1 MWPESEGALIA
12 SAKAGDG
19 GAFAEL
25 IRPAYMDAFRL
36 AFGLIHD
43 RYEAEDVV
51 QDAAFKAWR
60 KIDQLRAGATMR
72 PWFLG
77 IVANVCRS
85 RVRVRWWSVIRT
97 PLPPEVESDPEDV
110 AANLD
115 IRMAVA
121 RLGYDQRVA
130 IMLRYYLDL
139 PFEEVAA
146 ALGISPKAARS
157 RVERAIERLRSKLR
171 PVEATC

>member
-12 SAKAGDG
+12 AAKAGDG
-19 GAFAEL
+19 GAFADL
-25 IRPAYMDAFRL
+25 VRPAYRDAFRL
-36 AFGLIHD
+36 AFALIHD

-51 QDAAFKAWR
+51 QDAAFNAWR
-60 KIDQLRAGATMR
+60 KIGQLRTGTAMR

-97 PLPPEVESDPEDV
+97 PQPPESNSDPDV

-115 IRMAVA
+115 VRMAVA

-130 IMLRYYLDL
+130 VMLRYYLDL
-139 PFEEVAA
+139 PFDQVAA

-157 RVERAIERLRSKLR
+157 RVERAIERLRSELR
-171 PVEATC
+171 PVEALC

>member
-1 MWPESEGALIA
+1 MWPQSEGTLIA
-12 SAKAGDG
+12 AAKAGDG
-19 GAFAEL
+19 GAFADL
-25 IRPAYMDAFRL
+25 VRPTYSDAVRL
-36 AFGLIHD
+36 AIALIHD
-43 RYEAEDVV
+43 RYESEDVV
-51 QDAAFKAWR
+51 QEAAFKAWQ
-60 KIDQLRAGATMR
+60 KLGQLRAGTAMR

-97 PLPPEVESDPEDV
+97 PQPPEGETDTDL

-115 IRMAVA
+115 VRMAVA

-130 IMLRYYLDL
+130 VMLRYYLDL
-139 PFEEVAA
+139 PFDEVAT

-157 RVERAIERLRSKLR
+157 RVERAIERLRSELR
-171 PVEATC
+171 PLEARC

>member
-1 MWPESEGALIA
+1 MWPHSEDVLIA
-12 SAKAGDG
+12 AAKAGDG
-19 GAFAEL
+19 GAFADL
-25 IRPAYMDAFRL
+25 IRPAYVDAFRL

-51 QDAAFKAWR
+51 QDSAFKAWR
-60 KIDQLRAGATMR
+60 KTGQLRMGTAMR

-97 PLPPEVESDPEDV
+97 AQPPEGGSDPDI

-115 IRMAVA
+115 VRAAVA

-130 IMLRYYLDL
+130 VMLRYYLDL
-139 PFEEVAA
+139 PFDEVAA

-157 RVERAIERLRSKLR
+157 RVERAIERLRSDLR
-171 PVEATC
+171 PVEAMC